1 MNPPKIVVVQGIS
14 SGYQVEI
21 DIQTVVDLCSSF
33 FKDAPRESRALL
45 KVVSISTLHDSLQRL
60 LAHETKKNLAVI
72 EETVRRDLTQRLL
85 DQDDIELISNE
96 GESIDVCN

>member
-21 DIQTVVDLCSSF
+21 DIQTIVDLCSSF
-33 FKDAPRESRALL
+33 FKDAPRELRDLS
-45 KVVSISTLHDSLQRL
+45 KVVSISRLHDNLQRL

-96 GESIDVCN
+96 GENIDVCN